1 MTNIITSCPQVSHSP
16 QISSKCRHKCHHSQ
30 ISITSTSPSTSIVDG
45 HSTGPTATEVC
56 PELEVC
62 HEHHSMPPIAPAQKR
77 LRHIA
82 FPIINWLLL
91 LHSSCMEVLI
101 HIISAHIRNIIW
113 FDLIWL
119 VELASLPYSTL
130 FIIFYIWW
138 VMQSMSAQ
146 QCRINQHCQCEYIY
160 FLMHHLWSLLY
171 FKLFSFGPEENEYR
185 SQIVVKVTSLASF
198 SIENN
203 GKKKSKDGCNSVLKI
218 NIGRAIFLS

>member
-1 MTNIITSCPQVSHSP
+1 MPPQVPPFTNKHHKHKSIYLYCWRPLHRSHCDGGVPWAGGVPWTSFDAADCP
-16 QISSKCRHKCHHSQ
+16 CTKEAL
-30 ISITSTSPSTSIVDG
+30 SILCDPSDV
-45 HSTGPTATEVC
+45 
-56 PELEVC
+56 
-62 HEHHSMPPIAPAQKR
+62 
-77 LRHIA
+77 RHIA

-101 HIISAHIRNIIW
+101 RIISAHIRNIIW